1 MNACTTDPD
10 GIERLARRRAAI
22 RMGWYIHALAY
33 IIVNLFLASL
43 SAMSGRHWAV
53 FPAFGWGIGL
63 AVHGAVVFMLT
74 GGGGLLERL
83 VAQERRRLAAQ
94 RDPW

>member
-1 MNACTTDPD
+1 MNACTVDSD
-10 GIERLARRRAAI
+10 RIERLARRRAAI

-33 IIVNLFLASL
+33 ITVNLFLAAL

>member
-10 GIERLARRRAAI
+10 RIERLARRRAAI

-33 IIVNLFLASL
+33 ITVNLFLALL
-43 SAMSGRHWAV
+43 SAMSGRHWTV
-53 FPAFGWGIGL
+53 FPAVGWGIGL

-83 VAQERRRLAAQ
+83 VAQERHRLAAQ
-94 RDPW
+94 RDRR

>member
-1 MNACTTDPD
+1 MNACTMEPD
-10 GIERLARRRAAI
+10 RIERLARRNAAI
-22 RMGWYIHALAY
+22 RMGWYIHAVVY
-33 IIVNLFLASL
+33 ITVNLFLALL

-83 VAQERRRLAAQ
+83 VAQERRRLAAR

>member
-1 MNACTTDPD
+1 MNACTTDLDP
-10 GIERLARRRAAI
+10 IERLARRRAAI

-63 AVHGAVVFMLT
+63 AVHGAMVFMLT
-74 GGGGLLERL
+74 GGGLLERL
-83 VAQERRRLAAQ
+83 VAQERRRLAAH

>member
-1 MNACTTDPD
+1 MIPCTTDPD
-10 GIERLARRRAAI
+10 RIERLARRRAAI

-43 SAMSGRHWAV
+43 SAMSGRQWAV
-53 FPAFGWGIGL
+53 FPAFGWGVGL
-63 AVHGAVVFMLT
+63 AVHGAVVFVLT

>member
-1 MNACTTDPD
+1 MNACTTDHD
-10 GIERLARRRAAI
+10 RIERLARRRAAI

-33 IIVNLFLASL
+33 IIVNLFLAWL

-53 FPAFGWGIGL
+53 FPALGWGIGL

-74 GGGGLLERL
+74 GGGALLERL
-83 VAQERRRLAAQ
+83 VAQERRRIAAQ

>member
-1 MNACTTDPD
+1 MNPCTTDPD
-10 GIERLARRRAAI
+10 RIERLARRRAAI
-22 RMGWYIHALAY
+22 RMGWYVHALAY
-33 IIVNLFLASL
+33 IAVNLFLASL

>member
-1 MNACTTDPD
+1 MNCTMEPD
-10 GIERLARRRAAI
+10 RIERLARRNAAI
-22 RMGWYIHALAY
+22 RMGWYIHAVVY
-33 IIVNLFLASL
+33 ITVNLFLALL

-83 VAQERRRLAAQ
+83 VAQERRRLAAR